1 MRGLCWSHVIALG
14 IAVVSVKSLPVTRRE
29 KPIVVHNKVNDYYD
43 PEQKAAVA
51 ELICNYSMT
60 CSASCTKC
68 HAIWS
73 GMHQGKKVN
82 VSESDAHVVWTRVSE
97 CAAYL
102 KVMWKIASPEKS
114 YYECK
119 VTSRHSRDEFLSDP
133 IRLLI
138 KIPLAASTA
147 NVTAELGS
155 NLDLICPSKEVMPPK
170 DLSDVR
176 CIWLKD
182 GKHLPANSSKF
193 LHSNRPSLKL
203 FNVSYDD
210 AGTLEC
216 KLKGNGITKS
226 AAERSIIHVIMKVS
240 ELPTVQPEA
249 RNNHSIVATSWHF
262 PNNTEASVRTSTVNE
277 SGESTTSGVIMT
289 QIPTKI
295 SYKNPPDIITTEDN
309 ELEIGESEYN
319 GKSDYTVYILSGVA
333 ILILV
338 LSLIFIYFRG
348 RTANGPEAVHVR
360 EDLKEI
366 KGTTRE
372 VLDKLT
378 DNDKE
383 EDASV
388 PQDEFNEHPAIQQP
402 PRRQHT
408 VHTDG

>member
-1 MRGLCWSHVIALG
+1 MQIRFVASRL
-14 IAVVSVKSLPVTRRE
+14 SLSLNLV
-29 KPIVVHNKVNDYYD
+29 
-43 PEQKAAVA
+43 
-51 ELICNYSMT
+51 
-60 CSASCTKC
+60 
-68 HAIWS
+68 
-73 GMHQGKKVN
+73 
-82 VSESDAHVVWTRVSE
+82 
-97 CAAYL
+97 
-102 KVMWKIASPEKS
+102 
-114 YYECK
+114 
-119 VTSRHSRDEFLSDP
+119 
-133 IRLLI
+133 
-138 KIPLAASTA
+138 PLAASTA

-226 AAERSIIHVIMKVS
+226 AAERSIIHVIMSKDILSFTMSFGLAFLLSEVS

-309 ELEIGESEYN
+309 ELEIGM
-319 GKSDYTVYILSGVA
+319 
-333 ILILV
+333 
-338 LSLIFIYFRG
+338 
-348 RTANGPEAVHVR
+348 P
-360 EDLKEI
+360 
-366 KGTTRE
+366 
-372 VLDKLT
+372 
-378 DNDKE
+378 
-383 EDASV
+383 
-388 PQDEFNEHPAIQQP
+388 
-402 PRRQHT
+402 
-408 VHTDG
+408 